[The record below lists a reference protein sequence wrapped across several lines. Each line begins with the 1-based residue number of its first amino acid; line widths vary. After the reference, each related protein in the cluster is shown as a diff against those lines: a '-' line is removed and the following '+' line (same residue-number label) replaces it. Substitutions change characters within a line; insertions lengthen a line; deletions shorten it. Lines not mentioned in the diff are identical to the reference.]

1 MPHENDRNIVY
12 RALSPG
18 SPAAQAARARRV
30 LVACALT
37 VTAGVAGLMALLYPS
52 GDPDDGPDRVA
63 ERLIDPSV
71 LWVPSVP
78 VSVLPAPSSSFS
90 SFPTDPVYAEPTRTH
105 HVPRAN
111 TTTTAPSPSP
121 TTHPAPS
128 SVPELKVGSTVSLA
142 VAAAPDYLLRHRN
155 FIGRVDRIGSDA
167 SPPERAD
174 SQFVVR
180 TGLGRSDCVSLE
192 SVNYPG
198 YFLRHRDFVLRL
210 ERRDGSSLFAQ
221 DATFCTSLTPN
232 GNALVLNS
240 INYPGY
246 ALVVHADG
254 VVHLDRGAGTAF
266 VVRAPR

>member
-1 MPHENDRNIVY
+1 MHQDDQQIIAY
-12 RALSPG
+12 RALPPG
-18 SPAAQAARARRV
+18 PAVAQAARARRV

-37 VTAGVAGLMALLYPS
+37 VTAGVAGLMALI
-52 GDPDDGPDRVA
+52 DPFGGSDGPDPVA
-63 ERLIDPSV
+63 GQVIDPSEV
-71 LWVPSVP
+71 WIPSVP
-78 VSVLPAPSSSFS
+78 VSLLPAPSSSFS

-180 TGLGRSDCVSLE
+180 KGLGRSDCASLE

-254 VVHLDRGAGTAF
+254 VIHLDRGAGTAF